1 LRRFF
6 GAGAREDHCFQQAP
20 AAMRLKIDPSILRD
34 DLLEFLR
41 GSGCLALAE
50 GSNAIETQ
58 LLNSVSDRH
67 DRAVLTGLVESWR
80 ARHPDALVEV
90 ISRE

>member
-6 GAGAREDHCFQQAP
+6 GAGAREDHRFQQET
-20 AAMRLKIDPSILRD
+20 AAMRLKIDPPILRD
-34 DLLEFLR
+34 DLQFLR

-67 DRAVLTGLVESWR
+67 DRAVLAGLRESWK
-80 ARHPDALVEV
+80 ARHPTRR
-90 ISRE
+90 SR

>member
-1 LRRFF
+1 
-6 GAGAREDHCFQQAP
+6 
-20 AAMRLKIDPSILRD
+20 MRLKIDPPVLRD
-34 DLLEFLR
+34 DLLKFLR
-41 GSGCLALAE
+41 GSGCLALAD

-58 LLNSVSDRH
+58 LLNSVSERH

-80 ARHPDALVEV
+80 ARHPDALLEV

>member
-1 LRRFF
+1 
-6 GAGAREDHCFQQAP
+6 
-20 AAMRLKIDPSILRD
+20 MRLMVDPPRLRD

-50 GSNAIETQ
+50 GSDAIETQ

-67 DRAVLTGLVESWR
+67 DRAVLAGLVESWR
-80 ARHPDALVEV
+80 ARYPEARVDVV
-90 ISRE
+90 SS

>member
-1 LRRFF
+1 
-6 GAGAREDHCFQQAP
+6 
-20 AAMRLKIDPSILRD
+20 MRLKIDPPSLRE

-41 GSGCLALAE
+41 GSGCLALTE
-50 GSNAIETQ
+50 GSDAIETQ

-67 DRAVLTGLVESWR
+67 DRAVLAGLVESWR
-80 ARHPDALVEV
+80 ARHPEARVDV

>member
-1 LRRFF
+1 
-6 GAGAREDHCFQQAP
+6 
-20 AAMRLKIDPSILRD
+20 MRLKVDPPILRD

-41 GSGCLALAE
+41 GSGCLALTA

-67 DRAVLTGLVESWR
+67 DHAVLAGLVESWK
-80 ARHPDALVEV
+80 ARHSEARVDVV
-90 ISRE
+90 SR

>member
-1 LRRFF
+1 
-6 GAGAREDHCFQQAP
+6 
-20 AAMRLKIDPSILRD
+20 MRLRIDPPILRD

-50 GSNAIETQ
+50 RSNAIETQ

-67 DRAVLTGLVESWR
+67 DRAVLAGLVESWR
-80 ARHPDALVEV
+80 ARHPEAKVV
-90 ISRE
+90 VVSP

>member
-1 LRRFF
+1 
-6 GAGAREDHCFQQAP
+6 
-20 AAMRLKIDPSILRD
+20 MRLKVDPPTFRD

-50 GSNAIETQ
+50 GGNAVETQ

-67 DRAVLTGLVESWR
+67 DRAVLAGLVDSWR
-80 ARHPDALVEV
+80 ARHPNASVDV
-90 ISRE
+90 ISG